1 MGIAD
6 GIGVGGGEIKV
17 DSLSGSARPF
27 RGSGVLVVGWDP
39 VRSGGASF
47 LAAGRLDQPF
57 RLGVTRVRV

>member
-6 GIGVGGGEIKV
+6 GIGVSGGEIKA

-39 VRSGGASF
+39 VRSGGE
-47 LAAGRLDQPF
+47 L
-57 RLGVTRVRV
+57 LGGGSA